1 MSDSEFIFS
10 NFYDTASTT
19 MDNLNRF
26 IDKSINGNSDIIN
39 IVNTIPKYYIIIYI
53 FIGLLIFS
61 VVSKL
66 NVEIKHIMIF
76 LIAYVVI
83 GYLFKNNFFQF
94 NNFITDYNNKL
105 KFINKF
111 MFNTEFVSN
120 ISNNNINIL
129 PATSRKKSYFYLNP
143 LLIDFFY
150 DSRQFVVYNVS
161 SFVNTLIHCNNIL
174 GLCYQMKNNIDKS
187 WNNYNIVKIEME
199 KALNEYS
206 SIIYNVPLGSLSQD
220 NLKDYT
226 DELQKILQNEVHQ
239 LDILFK
245 NENKVKELNIYS
257 RPDDFYNVVH
267 TINPDDTTAKNYMPN
282 YSLY

>member
-1 MSDSEFIFS
+1 MSDTEFIFS

-26 IDKSINGNSDIIN
+26 IDKSINGDSDIIN
-39 IVNTIPKYYIIIYI
+39 VVNTIPKYYIIIYI

-61 VVSKL
+61 IVSKL

-94 NNFITDYNNKL
+94 NSFITDYNNKL

-129 PATSRKKSYFYLNP
+129 PKTSKKQSYFYLNP

-161 SFVNTLIHCNNIL
+161 SFVSTLTHCNNIL
-174 GLCYQMKNNIDKS
+174 GLCYQMKNNVDKS
-187 WNNYNIVKIEME
+187 WNNYNIVKVEME
-199 KALNEYS
+199 KALNEYA

-245 NENKVKELNIYS
+245 NQNKVKELNIYT
-257 RPDDFYNVVH
+257 RPDDFYNVIH